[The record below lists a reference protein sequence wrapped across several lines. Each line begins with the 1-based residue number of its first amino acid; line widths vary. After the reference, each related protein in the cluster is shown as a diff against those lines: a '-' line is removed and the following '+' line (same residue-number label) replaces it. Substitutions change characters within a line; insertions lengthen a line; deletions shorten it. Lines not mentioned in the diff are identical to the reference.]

1 MSNEKLE
8 INEFF
13 KKLGFKDDN
22 INLRQKCMEN
32 FLKDGFPS
40 KKHEDWKFFDFDKI
54 ILNEIP
60 NLNFFNDAILKDL
73 YYADKIQKLGFSIKE
88 YNHII
93 FVNGFIQNIELNHED
108 QNKIEVIRNNSIDTV
123 KNESLIN
130 LNNALSY
137 DYIKLLVKDKYIFN
151 KPLLILSFSNDLI
164 TNINFNSRIDIEME
178 KNSILSMA
186 DINFHNSKKNFFNLN
201 KNIKLAEGSILKNYI
216 LDPFNN
222 ENLHYTNTKIDLEG
236 NSVAENFILSSGS
249 NFSKNE
255 IICNLKEQYSSA
267 FVNGIINLNNNKK
280 HEIRTKISHLSEN
293 TKSYQLVKCAL
304 KDEAKAVYQGKIFV
318 DQVAQKTDGY
328 QSSKA
333 VLLDKATE
341 FNCKPELE
349 IYADDVKCSHGSSS
363 GNLDEN
369 KIFYL
374 MTRGLNKLEAKKI
387 LLDGYFLEVIEKI
400 TDNEIKK
407 ITKILMGIKWILIT

>member
-1 MSNEKLE
+1 MFNEKYE
-8 INEFF
+8 INELF
-13 KKLGFKDDN
+13 KMLGIKDDN
-22 INLRQKCMEN
+22 IHLRQKCMEN
-32 FLKDGFPS
+32 FFKAGFPS
-40 KKHEDWKFFDFDKI
+40 KKQEDWKFFDFNKI

-60 NLNFFNDAILKDL
+60 NLNFFNNAILKDL
-73 YYADKIQKLGFSIKE
+73 NYTNKIQKLSFSIKD

-93 FVNGFIQNIELNHED
+93 FVNGFIKNIELNHED
-108 QNKIEVIRNNSIDTV
+108 KSKIEVIRNNSIDTSS
-123 KNESLIN
+123 NESLIN

-137 DYIKLLVKDKYIFN
+137 DYIKLVVKDKYIFN
-151 KPLLILSFSNDLI
+151 KPLLILSFSSDLV
-164 TNINFNSRIDIEME
+164 TNINFNSRIDIEMK
-178 KNSILSMA
+178 KNSILSIA
-186 DINFHNSKKNFFNLN
+186 NINLHNSKKNFFNLN

-216 LDPFNN
+216 LDAFKN
-222 ENLHYTNTKIDLEG
+222 ENLHYSNTKIDLER
-236 NSVAENFILSSGS
+236 NSVAENFILSSGC

-267 FVNGIINLNNNKK
+267 FVNGVINLNNNKT

-318 DQVAQKTDGY
+318 DSVAQKTDGY

-333 VLLDKATE
+333 VLLNKETE

-374 MTRGLNKLEAKKI
+374 MTRGLNKMEAKKI

-407 ITKILMGIKWILIT
+407 ITKILMGVK